1 MKSLKET
8 YEEKS
13 SLIAEAVDVAQLKEA
28 VKVMDQID
36 ALIPEGCN
44 QFKAASQKA
53 RDELQKSIAGGMIQK
68 AKELIN
74 NPFESALV
82 LATCISEGLKGS
94 LEIVN
99 LYVGPETKTSEESI
113 YSTIPQPDKK
123 KRLIAS
129 LIKAF
134 EPTKALANNPLAK
147 IGIVKVPYVQNLG
160 TAVTE
165 LVNTSNYKKLEEA
178 ATKATN
184 VASSTK
190 KTTTASAAD
199 IKPESGTSTSATS
212 NKTTGSDKTAST
224 SGTKTSQSTSQT
236 TGNSQQQGA
245 ERELPAPEKISKIKS
260 APGLAKNAFN
270 AEVLGK
276 LSNAQIKSNFKAIA
290 DSLGIKIT

>member
-36 ALIPEGCN
+36 ALIPQGCN
-44 QFKAASQKA
+44 QFLAASQKA
-53 RDELQKSIAGGMIQK
+53 REELQKSIAGGIIQK

-99 LYVGPETKTSEESI
+99 LYVTPEAKSSEESV
-113 YSTIPQPDKK
+113 YSTIQQPDKK
-123 KRLIAS
+123 KRLVAS
-129 LIKAF
+129 LVKAF

-160 TAVTE
+160 AAVTE
-165 LVNTSNYKKLEEA
+165 FVNVCNYKTLEEA

-184 VASSTK
+184 IASSTK
-190 KTTTASAAD
+190 KTATAAATD
-199 IKPESGTSTSATS
+199 MKPESGTSSSTTS
-212 NKTTGSDKTAST
+212 NKTTGTAKTSST
-224 SGTKTSQSTSQT
+224 SGTKSTQATDQT
-236 TGNSQQQGA
+236 TGNSQSQGA
-245 ERELPAPEKISKIKS
+245 ERELPPAEKINKIKA

-270 AEVLGK
+270 PEELGK